1 MNNNTS
7 LKIVIAET
15 SVIIRSGLT
24 AVLKRIPNLN
34 AHPIEVSSPES
45 LQNYIHMHPADIIII
60 NPTFGGWFDL
70 PAFKAEHGKSGIKY
84 IAMVCSVI
92 DNNILKEYD
101 ENFAMCDD
109 IDVIT
114 SKINHLL
121 HTEEEEEKDSEQE
134 TLSQRE
140 KEIIT
145 CVVKGMTNKAIA
157 DKLYLSIHTVITH
170 RRNIA
175 RKLQIHSPA
184 GLTIYAIVNKLV
196 ELGDIKDSVARA
208 VGKENKSEFGV
219 PSVVEMRP
227 PALCEGCGHRDMYIT
242 LTEVLKEEY
251 PSHKVFS
258 DIGCYTLGANAPFNA
273 INSCVDMGA
282 SITMAKGAADG
293 GLHPSVAVIGDSTFT
308 HSGMT
313 GLLDC
318 VNENA
323 NVVIVISDNETTAM
337 TGGQDSAGTGRV
349 EASCIGLGVDPAH
362 IRVVVPLKKNHEE
375 MRQIIREEI
384 EYNGVSVIIPRRE
397 CIQTLARKKR
407 SK

>member
-184 GLTIYAIVNKLV
+184 ASGIGRHQGLSIRFFRQLFPYPL
-196 ELGDIKDSVARA
+196 
-208 VGKENKSEFGV
+208 
-219 PSVVEMRP
+219 RP
-227 PALCEGCGHRDMYIT
+227 
-242 LTEVLKEEY
+242 
-251 PSHKVFS
+251 
-258 DIGCYTLGANAPFNA
+258 IG
-273 INSCVDMGA
+273 
-282 SITMAKGAADG
+282 
-293 GLHPSVAVIGDSTFT
+293 
-308 HSGMT
+308 
-313 GLLDC
+313 
-318 VNENA
+318 
-323 NVVIVISDNETTAM
+323 
-337 TGGQDSAGTGRV
+337 
-349 EASCIGLGVDPAH
+349 
-362 IRVVVPLKKNHEE
+362 
-375 MRQIIREEI
+375 
-384 EYNGVSVIIPRRE
+384 
-397 CIQTLARKKR
+397 KKR
-407 SK
+407 MNPLQKYSPPYGKRPLAID

>member
-1 MNNNTS
+1 MR
-7 LKIVIAET
+7 LFV
-15 SVIIRSGLT
+15 SGIHRK
-24 AVLKRIPNLN
+24 AV
-34 AHPIEVSSPES
+34 
-45 LQNYIHMHPADIIII
+45 
-60 NPTFGGWFDL
+60 

-109 IDVIT
+109 VDVIA

-196 ELGDIKDSVARA
+196 ELSDIKDS
-208 VGKENKSEFGV
+208 
-219 PSVVEMRP
+219 
-227 PALCEGCGHRDMYIT
+227 L
-242 LTEVLKEEY
+242 
-251 PSHKVFS
+251 
-258 DIGCYTLGANAPFNA
+258 
-273 INSCVDMGA
+273 
-282 SITMAKGAADG
+282 
-293 GLHPSVAVIGDSTFT
+293 
-308 HSGMT
+308 
-313 GLLDC
+313 
-318 VNENA
+318 
-323 NVVIVISDNETTAM
+323 
-337 TGGQDSAGTGRV
+337 
-349 EASCIGLGVDPAH
+349 
-362 IRVVVPLKKNHEE
+362 
-375 MRQIIREEI
+375 
-384 EYNGVSVIIPRRE
+384 
-397 CIQTLARKKR
+397 
-407 SK
+407 